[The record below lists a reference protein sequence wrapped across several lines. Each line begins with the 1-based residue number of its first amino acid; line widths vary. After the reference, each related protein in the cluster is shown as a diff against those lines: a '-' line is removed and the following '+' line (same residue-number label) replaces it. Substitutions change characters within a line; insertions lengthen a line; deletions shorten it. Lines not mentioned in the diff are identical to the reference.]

1 MFVCPFPSVLQE
13 FLAGEVALLDA
24 LFGEFLHHLGFGS
37 DRGMVGTWHPASI
50 LAQHTCAAHENIL
63 DGIVEHVAHV
73 KHTRHVGWGD
83 DHCIGLAAVGLR
95 VEEFV
100 V

>member
-1 MFVCPFPSVLQE
+1 MLVGPLPSMLE
-13 FLAGEVALLDA
+13 ELLTGEVALLDA
-24 LFGEFLHHLGFGS
+24 LFGELLHHLGFGS
-37 DRGMVGTWHPASI
+37 DRGMVGTRHPASI
-50 LAQHTCAAHENIL
+50 LAQHTCTAHENVL
-63 DGIVEHVAHV
+63 DGIVEHVSHV
-73 KHTRHVGWGD
+73 EHTRHVGWGD